1 MNDLIPLDY
10 ETLRLIWWALLG
22 VLLIGFAV
30 MDGFDLGIASILH
43 LVARTDTERRIVINV
58 VGPVW
63 EGNQVWLITAG
74 GAIFA
79 AWPLLY
85 ATSFSSF
92 YLAMLLLLVALILR
106 PAGFKYRSKLPD
118 PGWRAAWDGVL
129 AAAGFISALVFGVA
143 MGNVIT
149 GIPFGFEGLT
159 LRPIWEGSFFGLFT
173 PFALLSGVISVC
185 MLAMHGAVLLAWR
198 TEGVIAQRARRL
210 GKVFGVATALL
221 FTAAGFWVAN
231 GIDGH
236 VITSVIDGSRASDP
250 MLKTVAVELGG
261 WMHNFEQWPWMWI
274 GPVFGVAGALLAVGL
289 LSLRAEVSSFLAS
302 SLSITGIILTVG
314 FALFPFILPSSLN
327 PQAGLTVW
335 DASSSF
341 ITLWIMLLAVCLFL
355 PIITLYTAWVYR
367 VMRGKVNEAS
377 MNDNPNAY

>member
-22 VLLIGFAV
+22 VLLIGFAI

-92 YLAMLLLLVALILR
+92 YLAMMLLLVALILR

-118 PGWRAAWDGVL
+118 PGWRAAWDVVL
-129 AAAGFISALVFGVA
+129 AGAGFISALVFGVA

-173 PFALLSGVISVC
+173 PFALLAGLISVC

-210 GKVFGVATALL
+210 GKLFGLATAVL
-221 FTAAGFWVAN
+221 FAAAGFWVAN

-236 VITSVIDGSRASDP
+236 LITSVIDGSRASDP
-250 MLKTVAVELGG
+250 MLKTVTVSVGG

-274 GPVFGVAGALLAVGL
+274 GPLCGVGGALVVVAL
-289 LSLRAEVSSFLAS
+289 LSLRAEVTSFLAS
-302 SLSITGIILTVG
+302 SVSITGIILTVG
-314 FALFPFILPSSLN
+314 FALFPFILPSSLD
-327 PQAGLTVW
+327 PRAGLTVW
-335 DASSSF
+335 DASSSLV
-341 ITLWIMLLAVCLFL
+341 TLWIMLLAVCVFL
-355 PIITLYTAWVYR
+355 PIITVYTAWVYR

>member
-1 MNDLIPLDY
+1 MNELIPLDY

-30 MDGFDLGIASILH
+30 MDGFDLGIASVLH
-43 LVARTDTERRIVINV
+43 LVARTDTERRIVLNV
-58 VGPVW
+58 MGPVW

-92 YLAMLLLLVALILR
+92 YLAMMLLLVALILR
-106 PAGFKYRSKLPD
+106 PVGFKYRSKLPD
-118 PGWRAAWDGVL
+118 QAWRNTWDGVL
-129 AAAGFISALVFGVA
+129 AGAGVVSALVFGVA

-149 GIPFGFEGLT
+149 GIPFGFHGTT

-173 PFALLSGVISVC
+173 PFALLAGVISMC

-198 TEGVIAQRARRL
+198 TEGLIAQRARTL
-210 GKVFGVATALL
+210 GKCFGLATALL
-221 FTAAGFWVAN
+221 FAVAGYWVAT

-236 VITSVIDGSRASDP
+236 VITTVVDGARASDP
-250 MLKTVAVELGG
+250 MLKEVSVQTGA
-261 WMHNFEQWPWMWI
+261 WMNNFAQWPLMWSGPALGI
-274 GPVFGVAGALLAVGL
+274 GGALLAVVL
-289 LSLRAEVSSFLAS
+289 LGLRAEVTSFLAS
-302 SLSITGIILTVG
+302 SLSLTGIILTVG
-314 FALFPFILPSSLN
+314 FALFPFILPSSLD
-327 PQAGLTVW
+327 PRAGLTVW
-335 DASSSF
+335 DASSSLT
-341 ITLWIMLLAVCLFL
+341 TLWIMLLAVCLFL
-355 PIITLYTAWVYR
+355 PIITVYTGWVYR